1 MLQGCQIQAAAQFG
15 YTEHAK
21 TREQVSVRYK
31 GLRYSSRAAQQG
43 CGDSE
48 KGISSG
54 ETNVLTVI
62 QHKRG
67 GRTWFN
73 RITTFKREQKKGH
86 SLDNLKVFSI
96 FYSAFQEFPSG
107 KEKHDTFY
115 CRSLVK
121 QVSKEKA
128 KIKVCP
134 ARLC

>member
-1 MLQGCQIQAAAQFG
+1 MLQGCQIQAAVQFG

-73 RITTFKREQKKGH
+73 RITTFKRRKK
-86 SLDNLKVFSI
+86 
-96 FYSAFQEFPSG
+96 
-107 KEKHDTFY
+107 
-115 CRSLVK
+115 RSFT
-121 QVSKEKA
+121 
-128 KIKVCP
+128 
-134 ARLC
+134 R